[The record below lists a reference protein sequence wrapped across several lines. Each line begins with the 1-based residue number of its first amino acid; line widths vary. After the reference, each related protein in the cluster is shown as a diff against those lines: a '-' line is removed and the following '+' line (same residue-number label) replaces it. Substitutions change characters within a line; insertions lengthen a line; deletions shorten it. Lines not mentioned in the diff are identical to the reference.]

1 MRSPL
6 DGRKLPNT
14 HTLTVIFE
22 GTEREVE
29 AGWLALSDFIAN
41 TGLDVREA
49 RRETLPLTTERK

>member
-22 GTEREVE
+22 GSDREVE
-29 AGWLALSDFIAN
+29 AGWLALSDFIAK

-49 RRETLPLTTERK
+49 KRAKIEATND